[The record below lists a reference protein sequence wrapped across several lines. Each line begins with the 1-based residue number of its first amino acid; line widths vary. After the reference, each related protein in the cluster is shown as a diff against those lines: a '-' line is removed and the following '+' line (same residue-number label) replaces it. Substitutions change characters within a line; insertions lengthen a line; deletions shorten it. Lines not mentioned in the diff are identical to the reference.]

1 MTSSIKSYS
10 EKSSSASY
18 ELDYCLAAG
27 LFVVTL
33 LVLLIANVVVTG
45 ANG

>member
-1 MTSSIKSYS
+1 MTSSAKSYS
-10 EKSSSASY
+10 AKTSSASY

-27 LFVVTL
+27 VFVVTL
-33 LVLLIANVVVTG
+33 LVLLITNVVVNG